1 MGLIRELSTLPHNVK
16 CKLHGPRFLFREVIS
31 YLGVAMV
38 CKEKLQFVD
47 RLLEGETGLLET
59 NEDYL
64 QIVER
69 GL

>member
-1 MGLIRELSTLPHNVK
+1 
-16 CKLHGPRFLFREVIS
+16 
-31 YLGVAMV
+31 MV

-47 RLLEGETGLLET
+47 RLLEEKIVLLET

-64 QIVER
+64 QIVEW

>member
-1 MGLIRELSTLPHNVK
+1 
-16 CKLHGPRFLFREVIS
+16 
-31 YLGVAMV
+31 MV

>member
-1 MGLIRELSTLPHNVK
+1 
-16 CKLHGPRFLFREVIS
+16 
-31 YLGVAMV
+31 MV

-47 RLLEGETGLLET
+47 RLLEGKIVPLET

-64 QIVER
+64 QIVEC